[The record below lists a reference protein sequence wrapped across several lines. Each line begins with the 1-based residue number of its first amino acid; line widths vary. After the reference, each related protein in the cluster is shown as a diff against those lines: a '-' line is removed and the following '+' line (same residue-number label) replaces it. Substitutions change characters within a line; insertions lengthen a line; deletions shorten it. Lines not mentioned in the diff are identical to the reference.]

1 MSLREHEI
9 EQILGFAGV
18 TMEHAPTYPQINAAI
33 RYAYEWGHTDGS
45 NQPKMIPVGSI
56 SRWHLTNTQDPWCK
70 DVLMYSPK
78 NPHDGAENRV
88 MLYASVALEAPTF
101 EVYVI
106 RGIAKDG
113 VESKLFAFSTRE
125 LAHLW
130 LEYQSNVESLEHL
143 KRTCFAYSELGF
155 MACSATFAKNTAGR
169 DGFGAV
175 VFNDLKELTA

>member
-56 SRWHLTNTQDPWCK
+56 SHFHLEKTDEPWCK
-70 DVLMYSPK
+70 EVLLYSPK
-78 NPHDGAENRV
+78 NSGDNPERRV
-88 MLYASVALEAPTF
+88 MLYTTGESPSF